1 MGESSKK
8 TKKNRMY
15 IAEAAYC
22 QIFYSD
28 QDMHDTGR
36 LSASRC
42 STTPL
47 VNVDQSGD
55 SDM

>member
-15 IAEAAYC
+15 IEEAAYC